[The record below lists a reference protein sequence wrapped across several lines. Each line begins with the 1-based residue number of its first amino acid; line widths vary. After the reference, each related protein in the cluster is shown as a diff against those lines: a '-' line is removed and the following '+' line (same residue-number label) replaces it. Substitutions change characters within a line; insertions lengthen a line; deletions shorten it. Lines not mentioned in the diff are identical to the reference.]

1 MINETKM
8 TELEKLDYA
17 ILKTMEVHKN
27 ADPVYLIEAILF
39 LDNFLMYITSSGRAR
54 DIMSSLSK
62 ETVIKEITKQALKV
76 SMLSSDERPIPG
88 ARECINFLKCL
99 KACQI
104 KGKDILPFLKENP
117 PILESIA
124 KSFVELRY
132 KNRNFVDLKY
142 LDNFSHRAISDYLY
156 HLKDKTDILSRAKIF
171 NIKMA
176 SRINECRED
185 IIKGVQLQKG
195 NVKYSLGNAM
205 FASSLI
211 GKRKKTQE
219 DSVLLIEHPNNRDFK
234 MLVIADGVGGHGK
247 GDEASSYTVRKIL
260 SWFERINP
268 KYFEESDRILSKLEK
283 ELVKINVSLNSKKDR
298 RATTFLCGIVGKKET
313 IVASIGDSRAYITKN
328 NELQQVSRD
337 DSLVQEYYENGY
349 IRTKDDMRFHYKSNH
364 ITNCLGAND
373 DFSLNYYVLDNSQY
387 DTLILVSDGVSDCL
401 SDSQIMAITAQTPKE
416 EIANALVMAANR
428 TNSHRQ
434 KQSYET
440 YYYEDI
446 YGGKDN
452 TTAAIYHNRK

>member
-1 MINETKM
+1 MDYVDLIIVGLSDNNNPIISFIDKLGHRLTY
-8 TELEKLDYA
+8 ELEFYK
-17 ILKTMEVHKN
+17 
-27 ADPVYLIEAILF
+27 
-39 LDNFLMYITSSGRAR
+39 SSIG
-54 DIMSSLSK
+54 DFPPCWF
-62 ETVIKEITKQALKV
+62 TKA
-76 SMLSSDERPIPG
+76 
-88 ARECINFLKCL
+88 
-99 KACQI
+99 
-104 KGKDILPFLKENP
+104 
-117 PILESIA
+117 
-124 KSFVELRY
+124 
-132 KNRNFVDLKY
+132 
-142 LDNFSHRAISDYLY
+142 
-156 HLKDKTDILSRAKIF
+156 
-171 NIKMA
+171 
-176 SRINECRED
+176 
-185 IIKGVQLQKG
+185 
-195 NVKYSLGNAM
+195 
-205 FASSLI
+205 
-211 GKRKKTQE
+211 KRKRSVSFRWIATYQVTKYYIIDEE
-219 DSVLLIEHPNNRDFK
+219 DEFI
-234 MLVIADGVGGHGK
+234 
-247 GDEASSYTVRKIL
+247 SYT
-260 SWFERINP
+260 P
-268 KYFEESDRILSKLEK
+268 FEESDRILSKLEK
-283 ELVKINVSLNSKKDR
+283 ELVKINDSLNSKKDR